1 MVSWTEPCGK
11 NFKTY
16 YSVGKEIREDKLL
29 NYFLNFSIAHLVSVL
44 FNEQYIVIKQLMPQI
59 SNATK
64 KHKDKITNSSRTKA
78 ARKEA
83 QRQYEEINQEVRRDI
98 RRDKRKFIDEL
109 SKEAETAAEKHS
121 MKDLYDL
128 TKKCI

>member
-1 MVSWTEPCGK
+1 
-11 NFKTY
+11 
-16 YSVGKEIREDKLL
+16 
-29 NYFLNFSIAHLVSVL
+29 
-44 FNEQYIVIKQLMPQI
+44 MPQI

-128 TKKCI
+128 TKKCIWKEKLSIKTQDESGSKLTKQEDQLKR